1 MHRGSFRKA
10 IMNSYTVKVTT
21 HTHTCTQTQTH
32 TCTHIHTQRE
42 RERESAHKVYN
53 NMETYATDY
62 VRDPTNINSFTQ
74 NNKERLE
81 LHIHTLL
88 AYYCCYCYT

>member
-21 HTHTCTQTQTH
+21 HRHTQTH
-32 TCTHIHTQRE
+32 TCMHIHTE
-42 RERESAHKVYN
+42 KERESAHKVYN

-88 AYYCCYCYT
+88 VYYYCYCYT